1 MIEERNTDMKEHI
14 KSEYKN
20 KQINKNQAWMSRKSV
35 KLEKYQILIGINEK
49 EEIQDKTLN
58 IFSTKS

>member
-1 MIEERNTDMKEHI
+1 
-14 KSEYKN
+14 
-20 KQINKNQAWMSRKSV
+20 MSRKSV

-49 EEIQDKTLN
+49 EEIQDKTQN

>member
-1 MIEERNTDMKEHI
+1 
-14 KSEYKN
+14 
-20 KQINKNQAWMSRKSV
+20 MSRKSV